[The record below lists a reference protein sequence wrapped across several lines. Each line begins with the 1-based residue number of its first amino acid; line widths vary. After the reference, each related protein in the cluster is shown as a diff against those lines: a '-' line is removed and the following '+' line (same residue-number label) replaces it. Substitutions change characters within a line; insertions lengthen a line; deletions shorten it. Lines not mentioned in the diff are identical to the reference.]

1 MVNIKTLLMLFILT
15 GVVNVACGS
24 QKTAVKNDTLPTNT
38 SGAFSQNEY
47 FKIINSNRS
56 KENFLTAKIKCE
68 VSMDG
73 KSISTS
79 GQLRMKKD
87 DVIQI
92 SLLDPLVGLME
103 VIRIEF
109 TKDMMLMVDRYNK
122 KYIYVPYDE
131 VDFLKKCD
139 IDFIA
144 LENLFWNH
152 IFVPAKTEPE
162 ASDFTYEKADGTQPD
177 AQNDVNLK
185 FVDEHLTYC
194 FNTSQAVKRLVQTV
208 ITGNRDK
215 DSKFAFSYA
224 DFQPFHGTEFPN
236 QMVMS
241 FIMGSKNAA
250 LSFSLSSVK
259 NKSGWETRTKIPT
272 KYSKEDP
279 ERIFRSLMGRN

>member
-1 MVNIKTLLMLFILT
+1 MFALT

-24 QKTAVKNDTLPTNT
+24 QKNIVKEDTVPVTTN
-38 SGAFSQNEY
+38 GVFSQTAY
-47 FKIINSNRS
+47 FNQISTNKS
-56 KENFLTAKIKCE
+56 KEKYLTSKIKCE

-152 IFVPAKTEPE
+152 IFVPAKAEPE
-162 ASDFTYEKADGTQPD
+162 ASDFLFEKTDGAQPD
-177 AQNDVNLK
+177 ASNDVNLK
-185 FVDEHLTYC
+185 FVDDHLTYC
-194 FNTSQAVKRLVQTV
+194 FKTAQATKRLMQTV

-215 DSKFAFSYA
+215 ESKFAFSYD
-224 DFQPFHGTEFPN
+224 DFRPFQGSEFPN
-236 QMVMS
+236 EMVMS

-259 NKSGWETRTKIPT
+259 NKSGWDTRTKIPA
-272 KYSKEDP
+272 KYTKEDP

>member
-1 MVNIKTLLMLFILT
+1 MVKFKTIIMLFVLT

-24 QKTAVKNDTLPTNT
+24 QKAAVKNDTIPSSD
-38 SGAFSQNEY
+38 SGVFSQDEY
-47 FKIINSNRS
+47 FKQINDNRS
-56 KENFLTAKIKCE
+56 KEKFLTAKIKCE

-73 KSISTS
+73 KSISTA
-79 GQLRMKKD
+79 GQLKMKKD

-109 TKDMMLMVDRYNK
+109 TKEMMLMIDRYNK

-152 IFVPAKTEPE
+152 IFVPAKSDPE
-162 ASDFTYEKADGTQPD
+162 ASDFVFEMQDEPQDDKAGY
-177 AQNDVNLK
+177 VCLK
-185 FVDEHLTYC
+185 YIDEHLTYC
-194 FNTSQAVKRLVQTV
+194 FNTQNDTKRLKQTV

-215 DSKFAFSYA
+215 ESKFAFSYD
-224 DFQPFHGTEFPN
+224 DFQAFQGTQFPN
-236 QMVMS
+236 EMVMS
-241 FIMGSKNAA
+241 FIMGTKNAA

-259 NKSGWETRTKIPT
+259 NKSGWQTRTKIPT
-272 KYSKEDP
+272 KYTKEDP

>member
-1 MVNIKTLLMLFILT
+1 MVNLKTLSLLFVLT
-15 GVVNVACGS
+15 GIVNVACGS
-24 QKTAVKNDTLPTNT
+24 QKTLVKNDTLPDNP
-38 SGAFSQNEY
+38 SGVFQKEAY
-47 FKIINSNRS
+47 FKKINANKS
-56 KENFLTAKIKCE
+56 KEDCLTAKIKCE

-79 GQLRMKKD
+79 GHLKMKKD

-122 KYIYVPYDE
+122 KYIYVPYDQ

-152 IFVPAKTEPE
+152 LFVPAKQQPELEDFQFEAPDGSEPT
-162 ASDFTYEKADGTQPD
+162 AGSD
-177 AQNDVNLK
+177 VRLK
-185 FVDEHLTYC
+185 YVDEHLTYC
-194 FNTSQAVKRLVQTV
+194 FTTSQANKRLVETL

-215 DSKFAFSYA
+215 DSKFAFKYN
-224 DFQPFHGTEFPN
+224 DFKPFQGNDFPN
-236 QMVMS
+236 EMVMS
-241 FIMGSKNAA
+241 FIMGSKNAS
-250 LSFSLSSVK
+250 LSFIHKSVK

-279 ERIFRSLMGRN
+279 ERIFRSIMGPN

>member
-24 QKTAVKNDTLPTNT
+24 QKTAVKNDTLPTNS

-250 LSFSLSSVK
+250 LSFTLSSVK
-259 NKSGWETRTKIPT
+259 NKSGWETRTKIPN